1 MALIIVQRLG
11 RQDTT
16 CPSDA
21 SSKIGFQTQKTLGIR
36 FVRRLMY
43 LKIVCV
49 SMYVYDVIDM
59 QTYIVC
65 QLVRCVSG
73 KSSGVQYSINAGV
86 GKQEF
91 GSLVP
96 TKSQRL
102 QTLWEFPQGKTVS
115 RDTFK
120 KLAA

>member
-1 MALIIVQRLG
+1 
-11 RQDTT
+11 
-16 CPSDA
+16 
-21 SSKIGFQTQKTLGIR
+21 
-36 FVRRLMY
+36 
-43 LKIVCV
+43 
-49 SMYVYDVIDM
+49 MYVYDVIDM

-65 QLVRCVSG
+65 QLARCVSG

-102 QTLWEFPQGKTVS
+102 QTLWSPLGE
-115 RDTFK
+115 DCFK
-120 KLAA
+120 RHVQKLAACYNAFYWVG